1 MPNYFPL
8 IANAAA
14 NVIQEIPVG
23 SMLDLSQSGIANSG
37 NITVSGLVSSTTL
50 STTGNI
56 TAGNVAIT
64 GSSLTWANASIVQTS
79 AVDLSITGDGQVT
92 VRSLDGTYQWTFDNA
107 GNLTTPGNMT
117 ISGNVNALG
126 TQTALLQPTD
136 DLPLSFISSGA
147 NGTVTSFWTE
157 DFGNLMSSN
166 IAAIYTP
173 LQGTQTVRIVTGT
186 NGGNVAIYDFDKDG
200 EFTTAAVSA
209 TGNVFAGN
217 VSASGNVTG
226 NYILGNGSQLTG
238 IAASYGNANVA
249 TFLAAY
255 GSNTIS
261 TTGTI
266 TSGNILSNGYARLS
280 GTFDESQASTSGLYL
295 GYAGG
300 TPRIMFGTGNTSQTF
315 EIDNDSGTLR
325 FYQPGS
331 TKASLTSTG
340 DFSVAGNITGNVSG
354 FAIGYLNI
362 PQVSFTGNA
371 TLAASDAGKHFY
383 STLSTANTLT
393 IANNTSVS
401 WAVGTAILV
410 VNRGTANI
418 NIAQDTGVSLYLTGN
433 TTAGNR
439 VVTTYG
445 MATLL
450 NVAANVWMISGSGV
464 I

>member
-1 MPNYFPL
+1 M
-8 IANAAA
+8 
-14 NVIQEIPVG
+14 
-23 SMLDLSQSGIANSG
+23 
-37 NITVSGLVSSTTL
+37 
-50 STTGNI
+50 
-56 TAGNVAIT
+56 
-64 GSSLTWANASIVQTS
+64 
-79 AVDLSITGDGQVT
+79 
-92 VRSLDGTYQWTFDNA
+92 
-107 GNLTTPGNMT
+107 
-117 ISGNVNALG
+117 
-126 TQTALLQPTD
+126 
-136 DLPLSFISSGA
+136 
-147 NGTVTSFWTE
+147 
-157 DFGNLMSSN
+157 
-166 IAAIYTP
+166 
-173 LQGTQTVRIVTGT
+173 
-186 NGGNVAIYDFDKDG
+186 
-200 EFTTAAVSA
+200 
-209 TGNVFAGN
+209 
-217 VSASGNVTG
+217 
-226 NYILGNGSQLTG
+226 
-238 IAASYGNANVA
+238 
-249 TFLAAY
+249 
-255 GSNTIS
+255 
-261 TTGTI
+261 
-266 TSGNILSNGYARLS
+266 
-280 GTFDESQASTSGLYL
+280 YL